1 MTVSMMSTINFSIG
15 QFFPTPNIDEGSQ
28 FVHCVET
35 VYKFVKDISF
45 RNDIVLNESWS

>member
-1 MTVSMMSTINFSIG
+1 MMSIINFSIS
-15 QFFPTPNIDEGSQ
+15 QLFPMFNIDEGSQ
-28 FVHCVET
+28 FVHCVEI